1 MVEQRAVLK
10 DVLLSSGAGSSPATA
25 TIWRCNRYAMYE
37 TIIHLKQFDYEREN
51 QGMDEQE

>member
-25 TIWRCNRYAMYE
+25 TNIQARMRILNYIDH
-37 TIIHLKQFDYEREN
+37 TIEFKPCES
-51 QGMDEQE
+51 